1 MGNKSPP
8 SDWTYPLEDIVREIL
23 AFYRGISDLFHKKG
37 KKKEKMVVIHIF
49 LIVSF
54 VFYHWIPVSFLLF
67 VIGVCESGLTRF

>member
-37 KKKEKMVVIHIF
+37 KKRKDGSNSHIPY
-49 LIVSF
+49 SF
-54 VFYHWIPVSFLLF
+54 FCILPLDSCFFPSVCHW
-67 VIGVCESGLTRF
+67 GL